1 MLLSALR
8 SALCHTDKSAKK
20 QKQTPGSF
28 KRFTSVQHTHHQL
41 TSSGGYVCGVAA
53 VAQIVPGHKTRPVCE
68 CEEWERMVA
77 SEEKGPV
84 MSSLC
89 SFISPPH
96 PLFSPVLCLSCASSA
111 PCCPIHHHPPFR
123 LHPFSQI
130 NLVNGPSPYATEQNE
145 AQLRC
150 PNVHQQK
157 NTQVKYYNQF
167 SFPGYQIQMLF
178 QTSWHPLETH
188 KAPFSFS

>member
-84 MSSLC
+84 MSSPC
-89 SFISPPH
+89 KIPQIYFGYNY
-96 PLFSPVLCLSCASSA
+96 LFDYSKETVEHTSTMHMIHDGTQSKSSA
-111 PCCPIHHHPPFR
+111 IGH
-123 LHPFSQI
+123 
-130 NLVNGPSPYATEQNE
+130 
-145 AQLRC
+145 
-150 PNVHQQK
+150 
-157 NTQVKYYNQF
+157 
-167 SFPGYQIQMLF
+167 
-178 QTSWHPLETH
+178 
-188 KAPFSFS
+188 